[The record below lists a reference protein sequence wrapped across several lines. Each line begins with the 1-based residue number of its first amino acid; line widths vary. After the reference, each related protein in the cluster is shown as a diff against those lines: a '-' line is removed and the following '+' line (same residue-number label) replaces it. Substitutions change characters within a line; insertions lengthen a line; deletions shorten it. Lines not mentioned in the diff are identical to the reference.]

1 MRVIAS
7 PSLVLSLAALVAAAV
22 TFGTVYAALFQPW
35 MGLSLAP
42 RGDGVVIIA
51 AQGPAA
57 GLPVEATVET
67 LAGAGQDIRLEPLDL
82 APEPDGAMGDYR
94 TYHRFLERQ
103 DILSRIQR
111 AGIVEVRLSKGET
124 FSVAPQ
130 PRRPIGSLPVAFWVQ
145 LAVGIFAWLIAAS
158 IFAYRRTESAVHFLL
173 LSGAATLIFA
183 PFAGVYSTR
192 ELALPATL
200 FQWLNDLNFLGGS
213 LFTASFVAVLLNYP
227 RRIGPGWIG
236 YVVVAVFVIWF
247 IAQQLGFFESM
258 TFARRFLVMIGALT
272 TFGLAGWHW
281 FASRRE
287 PATRAALQ
295 WFLLSWVVGS
305 GLFALFILLPQM
317 FGVDTS
323 GLQGYAFLLFLLVYC
338 GLAFG
343 ILRYRLFDLDRW
355 WTGAFLCLL
364 AALLLIGLDFLFL
377 FVLHLSSEM
386 SLALALFI
394 CGVLWLPLRGMIWGR
409 LFGSRDT
416 ATETAR
422 FRQVTDVALAPP
434 DADRQARWRTLV
446 SDVFRPLGVETYR
459 GEAIMLDEHGLALL
473 IPGADGLSGLRL
485 TYADGGRRLFG
496 PRDVG
501 KARQILDML
510 TAAAESRKFYE
521 KGVVTERT
529 RIARDMHDNIG
540 AQLLSALH
548 SEKPER
554 KDTMIRETIAD
565 LRDIINNVSQG
576 GKSLGEVLTDLKHET
591 RERLAVADIG
601 LDWHEDIGD
610 DHEMSLGP
618 NAIHS
623 LRSILREAVSNTV
636 RHSGAR
642 WMTIRIVL
650 QEGMLQLNLSD
661 DGTAGKSKADIK
673 NIGVGGNG
681 LNNIEMRIAAVDG
694 KFSYESSARGFVIHA
709 ELPLSQHPKQ

>member
-1 MRVIAS
+1 MRVNAS
-7 PSLVLSLAALVAAAV
+7 PSLVLSFAALVAAAV

-42 RGDGVVIIA
+42 QGEGVVIVA
-51 AQGPAA
+51 AQGPAT
-57 GLPVEATVET
+57 GLPGGAAVES
-67 LAGAGQDIRLEPLDL
+67 LAGGGQDIRLEKLDL
-82 APEPDGAMGDYR
+82 APEPDGAMGDYQ
-94 TYHRFLERQ
+94 TYHRFLDRQ
-103 DILSRIQR
+103 DILSRILR
-111 AGIVEVRLSKGET
+111 TETVEIRLSDGET
-124 FSVAPQ
+124 FSVTPQ

-158 IFAYRRTESAVHFLL
+158 IFAYRRTESAAHFLL
-173 LSGAATLIFA
+173 LSGAATLVFA
-183 PFAGVYSTR
+183 PLAGVYSTR
-192 ELALPATL
+192 ELALSATL

-213 LFTASFVAVLLNYP
+213 LFAASFVALLLNYP

-236 YVVVAVFVIWF
+236 SAVVAVFVIWF
-247 IAQQLGFFESM
+247 VAQQLGFFESM
-258 TFARRFLVMIGALT
+258 TFARRFLVMIGALA

-295 WFLLSWVVGS
+295 WFLLSWVVGT

-364 AALLLIGLDFLFL
+364 AALLLIGFDFLFL

-394 CGVLWLPLRGMIWGR
+394 CGVLWLPLRGLIWGR

-416 ATETAR
+416 TTESAR

-434 DADRQARWRTLV
+434 DADRQARWRALV
-446 SDVFRPLGVETYR
+446 SDIFRPLGVETYGG
-459 GEAIMLDEHGLALL
+459 GETVMLDEHGLALL

-501 KARQILDML
+501 QARQILDML
-510 TAAAESRKFYE
+510 TAAAESRKSYE
-521 KGVVTERT
+521 NGVLTERI
-529 RIARDMHDNIG
+529 RIARDMHDNVG

-548 SEKPER
+548 SPAVER
-554 KDTMIRETIAD
+554 KNQMIGQSLSD
-565 LRDIINNVSQG
+565 LRDIVRNATYPDMPLDELVA
-576 GKSLGEVLTDLKHET
+576 DLRAET
-591 RERLAVADIG
+591 AERLAPTSVE
-601 LDWHEDIGD
+601 LDWQSENVGATTLSTDLSH
-610 DHEMSLGP
+610 
-618 NAIHS
+618 A
-623 LRSILREAVSNTV
+623 LRSILREAISNVMRHANAAHATV
-636 RHSGAR
+636 RINADAS
-642 WMTIRIVL
+642 TIVL
-650 QEGMLQLNLSD
+650 VIAD
-661 DGTAGKSKADIK
+661 DGCGFDPSTVKQ
-673 NIGVGGNG
+673 GNG
-681 LNNIEMRIAAVDG
+681 LEGMRSRAETLGGELQIEPGRNGTRVAATLPMRLEADV
-694 KFSYESSARGFVIHA
+694 SS
-709 ELPLSQHPKQ
+709 